1 MMMTT
6 MMMMMMVM
14 MMVMM
19 MIMMMMMIARS
30 EVINGFVS
38 DVFISENHR
47 YTWSRVVRDVKV
59 PWGKTDDAISFF
71 VCGELFPVPL

>member
-6 MMMMMMVM
+6 MMMMMVM
-14 MMVMM
+14 MMVMV